1 MQFFLHST
9 ILICIDSDKSHLP
22 KKYEIEILEIKMRKK
37 TKSNFFETKVSLEG
51 RDECRPFIIILKK
64 IYTTGFTLSCC
75 NKND

>member
-1 MQFFLHST
+1 MHFFFTFHYPHLYWFR
-9 ILICIDSDKSHLP
+9 KSHLP

>member
-1 MQFFLHST
+1 
-9 ILICIDSDKSHLP
+9 
-22 KKYEIEILEIKMRKK
+22 MRKK